1 MGFRKTQKSVVK
13 LTTKALGDY
22 DTYHLLPE
30 ATDSEIKG
38 IFDNA
43 FLEVLGVQ
51 STYPVYNVDLE
62 TIPRY
67 PSVKDKLTIEGV
79 LYKILEVRPDG
90 IGGALLVLQKSA

>member
-1 MGFRKTQKSVVK
+1 MGFRKTQKNVVK
-13 LTTKALGDY
+13 VSTKALGDY

-30 ATDSEIKG
+30 ATDFEIKG

-43 FLEVLGVQ
+43 FIEIQGVC

-62 TIPRY
+62 TIPRA

-79 LYKILEVRPDG
+79 LYKVLEIRSDG
-90 IGGALLVLQKSA
+90 IGGSLLVLQKT